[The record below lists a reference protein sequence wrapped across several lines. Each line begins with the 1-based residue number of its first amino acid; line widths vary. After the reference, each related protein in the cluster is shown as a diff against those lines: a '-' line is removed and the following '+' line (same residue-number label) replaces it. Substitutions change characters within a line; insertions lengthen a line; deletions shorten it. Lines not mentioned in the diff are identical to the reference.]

1 MITQEG
7 TINMEAFK
15 SDNNKTGW
23 RGVAQIPGCRFQ
35 ALISKEGTNVA
46 LGTFDTPEEAARA
59 FAEAYIENRCAIE
72 SAPKK
77 KSKPRKPRKPRDG
90 LCVMC
95 KTYLF
100 DESLGDCYCCG
111 DVCAEEY
118 VVKHKTTDAPAPDVG
133 SSTQGGVKRKR
144 RGEADVPSA

>member
-1 MITQEG
+1 M
-7 TINMEAFK
+7 A
-15 SDNNKTGW
+15 
-23 RGVAQIPGCRFQ
+23 
-35 ALISKEGTNVA
+35 
-46 LGTFDTPEEAARA
+46 TFDIQKAQKDAEELQQELSGKKVKIAPS
-59 FAEAYIENRCAIE
+59 AIK

-77 KSKPRKPRKPRDG
+77 NSKPRKPRDG